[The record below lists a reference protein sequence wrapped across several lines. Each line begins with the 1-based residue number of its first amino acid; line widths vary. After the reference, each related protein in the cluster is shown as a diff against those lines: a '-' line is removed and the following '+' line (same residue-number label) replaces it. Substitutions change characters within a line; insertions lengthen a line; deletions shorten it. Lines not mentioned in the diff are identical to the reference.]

1 MVEPLAAADS
11 VGDQPGDDAF
21 GRMLVAMQPRLH
33 AFLGNLNRADAEDLV
48 QESMAI
54 ANPIVDVVQ
63 DGISIQASVLPL
75 EGGATGLSVEVTVA
89 DLKRPIPT
97 FTTTLGVNSPVTIQL
112 PQVISTRIEAAL
124 ELQQGHTAW
133 LSLPALA
140 GVRYLVTLEIVPGV
154 RDK

>member
-1 MVEPLAAADS
+1 MTLTQLPDTTLRPMTTAQISIVNQTSYIRDFEVE
-11 VGDQPGDDAF
+11 
-21 GRMLVAMQPRLH
+21 
-33 AFLGNLNRADAEDLV
+33 V

-97 FTTTLGVNSPVTIQL
+97 FTTTLAGATQPITIQL